1 MFSRTF
7 EFKGYDDQMHK
18 ETWWFNL
25 SEAELYELE
34 LGTVGGVNGMMNRML
49 REEQPDKIVEMFKK
63 IILKAVGER
72 SADGRRFVKR
82 ERPGMP
88 WGEVAED
95 FRETPAYAQLFT
107 ELVKSGEALAN
118 FLKAAIPADVAA
130 KLAQMEAQQKKE
142 EAEKAV
148 KSAEEAEKKAMEE
161 GAKIVPISEGVTG
174 VENH

>member
-7 EFKGYDDQMHK
+7 EFKGYDGQMHK

-25 SEAELYELE
+25 SEAELYEME
-34 LGTVGGVNGMMNRML
+34 LGSVGGMNGMLNRML
-49 REEQPDKIVEMFKK
+49 REEHPEKIVEMFKT

-72 SADGRRFVKR
+72 SADGRKFIKK

-118 FLKAAIPADVAA
+118 FLKGAIPAEVAEELA
-130 KLAQMEAQQKKE
+130 KVEAEQAAAEAKE
-142 EAEKAV
+142 EP
-148 KSAEEAEKKAMEE
+148 
-161 GAKIVPISEGVTG
+161 AKIVAMPGPLD
-174 VENH
+174 H